1 MHGVCSNAPENCRL
15 AASKKRLRADGDD
28 PRCPECGSTLLV
40 PEEHRDAFKMGSSL
54 EVFVPVFGLLVVAA
68 SVFLMFHHHPTG
80 GGGTENKYPAAG
92 GPVLLRLSGDETIG
106 QQLAPSL
113 VEAWLETRGASHI
126 SQSAAGPQ
134 TPQGKSSRLNSMED
148 LFRSRSIRPVMAPA
162 FWIWRA
168 ARQTSPWRLEPSILP
183 NYGRETSPDKPQ
195 VISWVTRRR
204 QPHQAMQGANFRCSS
219 IRRFTPAS
227 LMWRISLN
235 SPHPQMGNA
244 CSPRPASM
252 QRSTIAEV
260 ADGVSSAI

>member
-134 TPQGKSSRLNSMED
+134 TPTGQIIKAQLDGGPIQIQIDSAGDGPGFLD
-148 LFRSRSIRPVMAPA
+148 LA
-162 FWIWRA
+162 
-168 ARQTSPWRLEPSILP
+168 
-183 NYGRETSPDKPQ
+183 
-195 VISWVTRRR
+195 
-204 QPHQAMQGANFRCSS
+204 
-219 IRRFTPAS
+219 
-227 LMWRISLN
+227 
-235 SPHPQMGNA
+235 
-244 CSPRPASM
+244 
-252 QRSTIAEV
+252 
-260 ADGVSSAI
+260 SSAADIAMATRAIDPAELRQGDLAGQTASHLVGYTTPTTTPGHAGGKLQMFFYTTLHPSKPDVENFIEFTASPNGQRVLTKAGFDAAKHHS